1 MKKEAYPADAS
12 SLIYIAKAD
21 AFEEIMSCIGGIC
34 VPPGVW
40 QEAVDAGEEI
50 GATEVPRIRDA
61 EARGFLQRVSLNED
75 QVALAASIASEHRLG
90 RGESEVLALARPG
103 TRAIVDEGR
112 AARAARSLGIVSVS
126 TLFLPVLGCERGR
139 LDADE
144 AVALL
149 RRLAIPTGAT
159 AKAVYAIED
168 HLRKDTR

>member
-1 MKKEAYPADAS
+1 MRREAYPADAS

-21 AFEEIMSCIGGIC
+21 AFEEIMSCVDGIR

-40 QEAVDAGEEI
+40 HETVDAGEEI

-61 EARGFLQRVSLNED
+61 ETRGILERVSLDDD
-75 QVALAASIASEHRLG
+75 QVALAASLASEHRLG

-112 AARAARSLGIVSVS
+112 AARVARSLGVTPVS
-126 TLFLPVLGCERGR
+126 TLFLPVLGRKRGR
-139 LDADE
+139 LGRDE

-159 AKAVYAIED
+159 AEAVYVIED
-168 HLRKDTR
+168 HLPGDTR